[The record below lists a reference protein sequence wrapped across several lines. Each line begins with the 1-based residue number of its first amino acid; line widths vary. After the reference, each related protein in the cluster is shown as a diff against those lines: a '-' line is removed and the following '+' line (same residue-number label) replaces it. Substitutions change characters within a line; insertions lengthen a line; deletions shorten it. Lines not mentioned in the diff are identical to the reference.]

1 MTYEDFFDNLNPL
14 INEFRF
20 NKEINRL
27 NRFINDKIWDED
39 TEEYQENARVE
50 LEEIENEI
58 ANSSG
63 GQNLKELKLTRS
75 DLKRIVNRPIPK
87 DKVEAEA
94 LKHELCERY
103 EVLS

>member
-39 TEEYQENARVE
+39 SEEY
-50 LEEIENEI
+50 
-58 ANSSG
+58 
-63 GQNLKELKLTRS
+63 
-75 DLKRIVNRPIPK
+75 
-87 DKVEAEA
+87 
-94 LKHELCERY
+94 
-103 EVLS
+103 